1 MKWLL
6 RVLALAGF
14 IAFIT
19 IWLAAATAA
28 LAVPFTLAGAV
39 VTVAILVLSRSF
51 RALQLAALVGLIW
64 IWRLPV
70 LVAVLLAVPR
80 IVLILPGLV
89 ATWLAGRRH
98 PRLRWS

>member
-1 MKWLL
+1 MKLLL
-6 RVLALAGF
+6 RALALAGF
-14 IAFIT
+14 VALT
-19 IWLAAATAA
+19 AVWLAAATAA

-64 IWRLPV
+64 IWHLPV
-70 LVAVLLAVPR
+70 LLALLLAVPR

-89 ATWLAGRRH
+89 ATWLASRRH